1 MSKVNQ
7 IRTVMGIQ
15 APRESGVLAVG
26 ISAFSGASSEPTPL
40 DNLVHRLEREEFD
53 LVAVGRAVLADP
65 LWAAKVHAGDYT
77 AMKGFTPAALRELV

>member
-26 ISAFSGASSEPTPL
+26 IRRVFMPDHIKG
-40 DNLVHRLEREEFD
+40 NFRVLV
-53 LVAVGRAVLADP
+53 
-65 LWAAKVHAGDYT
+65 T
-77 AMKGFTPAALRELV
+77 AHLGW